1 MDKKELTTVSIGGID
16 FSYSKRLS
24 YHRCDLVCGG
34 FTGLAKNG
42 KWSTWSPGRF
52 PIPERDEDFRPVL
65 VETMKASAPR
75 PEVAGGFQHPAM
87 KQGRKLNMTCGN
99 CQLICHPEEDER
111 KRRYKMLTKN
121 GVVVQHAD
129 GTLQAVSP
137 EIAKKHLAEMSEEQR
152 AMYEEV

>member
-1 MDKKELTTVSIGGID
+1 MASATAARVRSERACRPSVLSISGSCIVIKSD
-16 FSYSKRLS
+16 NS
-24 YHRCDLVCGG
+24 
-34 FTGLAKNG
+34 
-42 KWSTWSPGRF
+42 
-52 PIPERDEDFRPVL
+52 IPVL